1 MVNIDVAKQVRDLI
15 ELHPEQFDMLS
26 FATDRHDDDGYICGT
41 TACLAGHAAILTD
54 RVKVEKDI
62 YGEHTFTFQIEEDF
76 DDWENAG
83 RRALGI
89 GEELASYLF
98 FTNNTKGRIGI
109 NMLADG
115 EGEDDVLDFLLNT
128 DRDGNEE

>member
-15 ELHPEQFDMLS
+15 ELHPEQFDMLT
-26 FATDRHDDDGYICGT
+26 FATNRRDEDGYACGT

-76 DDWENAG
+76 GDWENAG

-98 FTNNTKGRIGI
+98 FTNDTKGRIGI

-115 EGEDDVLDFLLNT
+115 EDEDDVLDFLLNT